1 MIESE
6 RSVPV
11 GPRTTAAPV
20 RLSEETPLAT
30 NLSAVQH
37 FDAPPAQ
44 VYALFGRRDF
54 QEGKLAATGG
64 LDPELVTFESDA
76 DTLTVVT
83 RQSIPADVLP
93 SMVASMMQ
101 GNPSTERTE
110 NWHGDGDGF
119 AADFTVV
126 IKGAPASLKGT
137 MTLAADGAGS
147 VMTIAG
153 QASVPI
159 PLFGGKIESV
169 IVEQVGALLDEEE
182 SYTRSALAGS

>member
-1 MIESE
+1 M
-6 RSVPV
+6 
-11 GPRTTAAPV
+11 
-20 RLSEETPLAT
+20 AT

-37 FDAPPAQ
+37 YDAPPAQ
-44 VYALFGRRDF
+44 VYALFGQRDF
-54 QEGKLAATGG
+54 QAGKLAATGG
-64 LDPELVTFESDA
+64 LDPELVTFETDA
-76 DTLTVVT
+76 GSLTVVT

-101 GNPSTERTE
+101 GNPTIERTE
-110 NWHGDGDGF
+110 SWRAEGDGHV
-119 AADFTVV
+119 ADFGVV

-137 MTLAADGAGS
+137 MTRAAEGPGS
-147 VMTIAG
+147 ALTIAG

>member
-1 MIESE
+1 MYVC
-6 RSVPV
+6 R
-11 GPRTTAAPV
+11 
-20 RLSEETPLAT
+20 SEETSVAT

-37 FDAPPAQ
+37 YDAPPAQ
-44 VYALFGRRDF
+44 VYALFGQRGF

-76 DTLTVVT
+76 DGLTVVT
-83 RQSIPADVLP
+83 RQAIPAEVLP

-110 NWHGDGDGF
+110 KWRPDGDGYT
-119 AADFTVV
+119 ADFTVV

-137 MTLAADGAGS
+137 MTLAAEGAGS
-147 VMTIAG
+147 TLTIAG

-169 IVEQVGALLDEEE
+169 IVEQVGSLLDEEE
-182 SYTRSALAGS
+182 SYTRTALAGS